1 LLLIIEKAKIL
12 GIAFADDTM
21 KGEAGRCLH
30 TIINKLQRVLNDLTT
45 ALDETGMKFSTE
57 KTAVM
62 VFSKKNVDTT
72 LLPKLMMY
80 IQQTTRIPGTN
91 QILGSYV

>member
-1 LLLIIEKAKIL
+1 
-12 GIAFADDTM
+12 
-21 KGEAGRCLH
+21 
-30 TIINKLQRVLNDLTT
+30 LNNLTT